1 MIPPTTAM
9 YTLTLQSS
17 LYNCQPIVHHP
28 HLAPHKTLHSHALQ
42 KCTHHCTSLP
52 TLLGLKRI
60 FFGSWDICHILKE
73 AENGHFKASRS
84 QICPCSPRDGC
95 KKSHRRL
102 SSARNH
108 DGSVRAR
115 IRAKT
120 LHARLPKDNKTSASP
135 ENPQIS
141 HLGSTFVSFNTAIAF
156 IWIGEMAKWWW
167 WFWCLERREAF
178 HIGDFKSWHVAQGTR

>member
-1 MIPPTTAM
+1 MHCKERKEESKIRESVCAA
-9 YTLTLQSS
+9 TLNTFLAVTWSRLPLPLPAL
-17 LYNCQPIVHHP
+17 LYNPHCTIANPVHHP

-95 KKSHRRL
+95 KKFHRRL

-115 IRAKT
+115 ICAKT
-120 LHARLPKDNKTSASP
+120 LHARLPKDNKTS
-135 ENPQIS
+135 
-141 HLGSTFVSFNTAIAF
+141 F
-156 IWIGEMAKWWW
+156 AK
-167 WFWCLERREAF
+167 R
-178 HIGDFKSWHVAQGTR
+178 